1 MLMDKLAELATAGN
15 AANRQAGSI
24 LLLGPPG
31 VGKPFPLAAVQQHC
45 AASSHHC

>member
-1 MLMDKLAELATAGN
+1 MMTDLVAKLANPDA

-31 VGKPFPLAAVQQHC
+31 AGEPV
-45 AASSHHC
+45 